1 MILASSRTLLPGGL
15 APGWVRVEGDRL
27 AEVGLG
33 APTSGPVVDLGES
46 LLAPGLVDMHCHGG
60 GGGSFPT
67 GDPDQA
73 RAAIAAH
80 RRAGT
85 TSLMASLVA
94 DSPDRL
100 REQVR
105 GLAPLV
111 AAGELLGVH
120 LEGPCLSPAHHG
132 AHDPALLRSPADV
145 DLVGLVDRLTDEF
158 GPVVRMVTLAPELDG
173 GPEAVRGLAARGV
186 VAAIGHT
193 DATYEQTRAA
203 LAAGAPVAT
212 HLCNA
217 MRGLHHREPG
227 PILACLQD
235 ERVAIEVIA
244 DGVHLAAP
252 VVAGLFA
259 AAGERVVLITDA
271 LSAAGLGEGPMR
283 LGPLDVL
290 VRDGVARV
298 VATGAIA
305 GSMLTLS
312 RALDFCVRR
321 ADVDLAAALAA
332 ATAHPARAL
341 GRDDLGVLAAGA
353 RADLVVL
360 DTPAGPAGPAGPA
373 EPTGTAAPAEPTG
386 PAETDGAS
394 GQGPAGV
401 TVARVMRA
409 GRWLD
414 DAEPA

>member
-1 MILASSRTLLPGGL
+1 MILASARTLLPGGL
-15 APGWVRVEGDRL
+15 APGWVRVDGERIG
-27 AEVGLG
+27 AVGLG
-33 APTSGPVVDLGES
+33 DPPAGPVVDLGEAVIS
-46 LLAPGLVDMHCHGG
+46 PGLVDMHCHGG
-60 GGGSFPT
+60 GGGSFPS
-67 GDPDQA
+67 GEPDQA
-73 RAAIAAH
+73 RAAVAAH

-111 AAGELLGVH
+111 AAGELVGVH

-145 DLVGLVDRLTDEF
+145 DLVGLVDDLTDEF
-158 GPVVRMVTLAPELDG
+158 GPVVRMITLAPELDG

-186 VAAIGHT
+186 IAAVGHT

-235 ERVAIEVIA
+235 EHVAIEVIA

-271 LSAAGLGEGPMR
+271 LSAAGLGDGPIR
-283 LGPLDVL
+283 LGPLDVV

-305 GSMLTLS
+305 GSTLTLS

-321 ADVDLAAALAA
+321 AGVDLAAALAA

-341 GRDDLGVLAAGA
+341 RRDDLGVLAAGA
-353 RADLVVL
+353 RADLVVF
-360 DTPAGPAGPAGPA
+360 DTPAEPADPAVSADPVV
-373 EPTGTAAPAEPTG
+373 APEANVPTG
-386 PAETDGAS
+386 PGGCPGRA
-394 GQGPAGV
+394 PAGV

>member
-1 MILASSRTLLPGGL
+1 MILASARTLLPGGL
-15 APGWVRVEGDRL
+15 APGWVRVDGERIG
-27 AEVGLG
+27 AVGLG
-33 APTSGPVVDLGES
+33 DPPAGPVVDLGEAVIS
-46 LLAPGLVDMHCHGG
+46 PGLVDMHCHGG
-60 GGGSFPT
+60 GGGSFPS
-67 GDPDQA
+67 GEPDQA
-73 RAAIAAH
+73 RAAVAAH

-111 AAGELLGVH
+111 AAGELVGVH

-145 DLVGLVDRLTDEF
+145 DLVGLVDDLTDEF

-186 VAAIGHT
+186 IAAVGHT

-235 ERVAIEVIA
+235 EHVAIEVIA

-271 LSAAGLGEGPMR
+271 LSAAGLGDGPIR
-283 LGPLDVL
+283 LGPLDVV

-305 GSMLTLS
+305 GSTLTLS

-321 ADVDLAAALAA
+321 AGVDLAAALAA

-341 GRDDLGVLAAGA
+341 RRDDLGVLAAGA
-353 RADLVVL
+353 RADLVVF
-360 DTPAGPAGPAGPA
+360 DTPAEPADPAVSADPVVAA
-373 EPTGTAAPAEPTG
+373 EPNAPTG
-386 PAETDGAS
+386 PDGGPGRA
-394 GQGPAGV
+394 PAGV
-401 TVARVMRA
+401 NVARVMRA